1 MAPADPDGAHGVGAW
16 LAAQR
21 IQQFRRRALQRFCRA
36 LGARRDAGA
45 AGADFRRSR
54 ICLPPAGLQSDD
66 RESSIAQPGQ
76 YIRTNRGKPPGLA
89 FLDDIAALP
98 PLWLFEFSVTT
109 TTQAPPTPS
118 PIAILDPG
126 WSLAI
131 EQKGASA
138 LEVAFYYAC
147 MRPEELDPA
156 WEWGETE

>member
-36 LGARRDAGA
+36 WVLVVMQVLPALISGEAGFA
-45 AGADFRRSR
+45 Y
-54 ICLPPAGLQSDD
+54 LQQGYNPTIG
-66 RESSIAQPGQ
+66 ESSIAQPGQ

-98 PLWLFEFSVTT
+98 PLWLFEFSVAI

-131 EQKGASA
+131 EQRGASP